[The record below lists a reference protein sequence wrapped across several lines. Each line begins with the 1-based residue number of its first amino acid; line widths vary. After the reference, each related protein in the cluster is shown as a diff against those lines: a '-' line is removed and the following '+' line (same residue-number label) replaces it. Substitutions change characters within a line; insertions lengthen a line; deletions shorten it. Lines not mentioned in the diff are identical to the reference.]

1 MLDMNN
7 ESCSNKSCRKISPLS
22 LDLFQ
27 NYATSLSYMLRHGT
41 DSRFPEDSDSLRLYL
56 LWKEALYLKLS
67 KRMKNEQCTKA
78 PTMPIESAIIE
89 VLFFVF

>member
-1 MLDMNN
+1 
-7 ESCSNKSCRKISPLS
+7 
-22 LDLFQ
+22 
-27 NYATSLSYMLRHGT
+27 MLRPGT
-41 DSRFPEDSDSLRLYL
+41 DSRFPEDSDSLGLHL
-56 LWKEALYLKLS
+56 LWKEALCLKWS